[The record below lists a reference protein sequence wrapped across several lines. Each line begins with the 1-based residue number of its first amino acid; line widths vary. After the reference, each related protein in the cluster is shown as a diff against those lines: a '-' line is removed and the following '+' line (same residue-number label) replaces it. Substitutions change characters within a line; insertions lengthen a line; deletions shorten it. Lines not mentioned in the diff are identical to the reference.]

1 MVGMGQKD
9 AYIGEEAQSKRG
21 ILTLR
26 SPFARASR
34 TVGAPQP
41 RAQQVSSAPPPPP
54 PPPPPPSL
62 SATTTSTEEV
72 LGSLLQDSA
81 EG

>member
-26 SPFARASR
+26 SPFARTSR
-34 TVGAPQP
+34 TFGASQP

-54 PPPPPPSL
+54 PPPPSL
-62 SATTTSTEEV
+62 SATTTSTDEV
-72 LGSLLQDSA
+72 LGSLLQESA

>member
-26 SPFARASR
+26 SPFARTSR

-54 PPPPPPSL
+54 PPPPPSL

-72 LGSLLQDSA
+72 LSSLLQESA

>member
-26 SPFARASR
+26 SPFARTSQ

-41 RAQQVSSAPPPPP
+41 HAQQVSSATPPPPP
-54 PPPPPPSL
+54 PPPPP
-62 SATTTSTEEV
+62 ATTTTTEEV
-72 LGSLLQDSA
+72 LGSLLQESA

>member
-26 SPFARASR
+26 SPFARTSR

-41 RAQQVSSAPPPPP
+41 RAQQVSSA

-72 LGSLLQDSA
+72 LGSLLQESA